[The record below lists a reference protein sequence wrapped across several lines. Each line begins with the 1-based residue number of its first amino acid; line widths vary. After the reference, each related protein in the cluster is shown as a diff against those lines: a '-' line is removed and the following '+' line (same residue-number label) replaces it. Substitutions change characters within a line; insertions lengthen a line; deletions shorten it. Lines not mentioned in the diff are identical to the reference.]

1 LLRSQARTRF
11 TGQMGHSISRP
22 ERVAVEWTHRPTS
35 CFGSGGGGA
44 SPVYGAA
51 RRCALQSADGVL
63 EEAHVIA

>member
-1 LLRSQARTRF
+1 
-11 TGQMGHSISRP
+11 MGHSISRP